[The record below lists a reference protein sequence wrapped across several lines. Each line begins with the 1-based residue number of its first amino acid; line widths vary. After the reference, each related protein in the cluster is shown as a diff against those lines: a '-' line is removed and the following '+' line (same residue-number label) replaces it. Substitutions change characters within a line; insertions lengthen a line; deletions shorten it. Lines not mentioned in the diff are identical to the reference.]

1 MAVPFIFSSPSCC
14 CKNQINNWKIITD
27 PQSISEIKSAPDYV
41 YRSTLQCSALKQNTI
56 NQKNMISGNIRGSVS
71 ESAKN
76 GDSGRKTNSGY
87 GRGTDSEDSSL
98 NLECTCSGS
107 GPYFTLTMSG
117 GFNGAYRYV
126 DDDGNVTTDPYNNVS
141 FSLIVPNIV
150 FLCDGAGTSMEIWS
164 SYAYGDNVSED
175 PEDLYPVAG
184 LVSRGSINLTIFGQ
198 SMTINLPYNT
208 WQPAWR
214 VDENFSG
221 SYNANATITLTRQ
234 DC

>member
-41 YRSTLQCSALKQNTI
+41 YRSALQCSALKQNTI
-56 NQKNMISGNIRGSVS
+56 SQKNMISGNIRGTVR
-71 ESAKN
+71 ESAN
-76 GDSGRKTNSGY
+76 FGDSGRKTNSGS

-107 GPYFTLTMSG
+107 GPYFTLTMRG
-117 GFNGAYRYV
+117 GLNGAYIYV
-126 DDDGNVTTDPYNNVS
+126 YDDGNVTIDPYNNVP
-141 FSLIVPNIV
+141 FSLTVPNIV

-164 SYAYGDNVSED
+164 QYAYGTNVTED
-175 PEDLYPVAG
+175 PEEEFPVAG

-198 SMTINLPYNT
+198 SMTINLTYNT
-208 WQPAWR
+208 WTAGWR
-214 VDENFSG
+214 NDENYSA
-221 SYNANATITLTRQ
+221 SYTANATITLTRE